1 MSIEQDWW
9 RSAVVYQVYPRS
21 FADGDGDGIGDI
33 AGLQARLP
41 YLVDLGVDAVWI
53 SPWYPSPMKD
63 AGYDVSDHRDVD
75 PVFGTLAQ
83 AEELVVEAHRM
94 GLRVI
99 IDLVPNHTSDQ
110 HPWFQA
116 ALASPDGS
124 PERGRFLFRDG
135 RGAGGDQP
143 PNDWQSQFG
152 GPAWSRVT
160 DRDGAPGQWY
170 LHLFAPE
177 QPDLDWTKPEVR
189 ADFEQ
194 TLRFWFDLGIDGFR
208 IDVAHGLVK
217 AELLPDVGALVWP
230 KPATGPADPRE
241 HPYWDQP
248 VVHDIYRSWRTI
260 ADSYPDRRVFVA
272 EAWVQPASRLALY
285 VRQDELNTAFN
296 FEYLVTPWR
305 ADVLRTTID
314 RTLEAL
320 SLVGAPPTWV
330 LENHDVPRVVSRYAR
345 PQTDRVERLWL
356 GDLLAL
362 PADHQLG
369 VRRGAA
375 AALLLLALPGG
386 AYIYQGEELGLP
398 EVENL
403 PVEVLQDPRS
413 WQSGPGFSRDGCR
426 VPLPWSGEAPPYGF
440 SPEGSSAPW
449 LPQPRTWAGLSV
461 AAQGGDDTSML
472 TLYRRALALRRRTEA
487 LGDGT
492 LRWLDAPENVLAFAR
507 DPGFACFVNVSATSV
522 PLPEGAVLLVS
533 GRLSADGLL
542 PPDTAIWLAD

>member
-1 MSIEQDWW
+1 MPWQIDQDWW

-21 FADGDGDGIGDI
+21 FADSDGDGVGDI

-63 AGYDVSDHRDVD
+63 AGYDVSDYRDID
-75 PVFGTLAQ
+75 PLFGTLAQ
-83 AEELVVEAHRM
+83 ARGAGRR
-94 GLRVI
+94 GA
-99 IDLVPNHTSDQ
+99 PSSACGCSSTS
-110 HPWFQA
+110 
-116 ALASPDGS
+116 SPTTRPTSTRGSRRRSPAPAGS

-189 ADFEQ
+189 ADFEH

-217 AELLPDVGALVWP
+217 AELLPDVGELVWP

-248 VVHDIYRSWRTI
+248 RRPRHLPRPGGRI

-272 EAWVQPASRLALY
+272 EAWVQPASRLARY
-285 VRQDELNTAFN
+285 VRPDELNTAFN

-314 RTLEAL
+314 RTID
-320 SLVGAPPTWV
+320 GARPPSARRRPGCSRTTTSRGWCPATPARRPTGSSGSGWVTCWRCPPT
-330 LENHDVPRVVSRYAR
+330 S
-345 PQTDRVERLWL
+345 T
-356 GDLLAL
+356 
-362 PADHQLG
+362 LG
-369 VRRGAA
+369 VRRARA

-440 SPEGSSAPW
+440 SPPAP
-449 LPQPRTWAGLSV
+449 PRRGCPS
-461 AAQGGDDTSML
+461 
-472 TLYRRALALRRRTEA
+472 R
-487 LGDGT
+487 
-492 LRWLDAPENVLAFAR
+492 
-507 DPGFACFVNVSATSV
+507 
-522 PLPEGAVLLVS
+522 
-533 GRLSADGLL
+533 
-542 PPDTAIWLAD
+542 